1 MKRTALTALSMAA
14 VSCAMGATYMLVE
27 QTDGTVVK
35 YDVDKVTQVTFEE
48 DAQGVTVSGEIDGY
62 TYVDLGL
69 PSGLK
74 WGTYNVG
81 ASKPEE
87 YGDYFAWGETTSQP
101 DSDTSY
107 SLATY
112 KWCNGD
118 YDSMTKYCTESYYG
132 TVDSL
137 TTLLPEDDAATVNW
151 GRAWRMPT
159 RAEQDELREGC
170 DWEWTDDYNGTGVS
184 GQIGTSKA
192 NGNTIF
198 LPAAGYRSNG
208 SLNSVGRSGYYWL
221 SSVNADSNCSAY
233 VLNFYLYHFDWS
245 NGYNRQDGQSVRA
258 VSSGKE
264 STDTN
269 QGVTVSGEI
278 DGYTYVDLGLP
289 SGQKW
294 GTYNVG
300 ASKPEEYGDYFA
312 WGETK
317 PQAESDSSYSWET
330 YKFMTKG
337 IDYWRGVNKYT
348 VDDGEY
354 NSVPERNPVWYNN
367 NGKFIGD
374 SLTTLLP
381 EDDAAT
387 ANWGSAWRM
396 PTREEQDELINGCKW
411 EWTDDYNGTG
421 VSGRIGTSKANGNT
435 IFLPAAGYRGLGS
448 LYDVG
453 SNGSYWSSS
462 LSAGISSYACELY
475 FYSLDLGWYNLSRQG
490 GRSVRAVSGK

>member
-87 YGDYFAWGETTSQP
+87 YGDYFAWGETTPQP
-101 DSDTSY
+101 ESGY
-107 SLATY
+107 SWTTY

-159 RAEQDELREGC
+159 RAEQDELKEGC

-198 LPAAGYRSNG
+198 LPAAGCR
-208 SLNSVGRSGYYWL
+208 
-221 SSVNADSNCSAY
+221 
-233 VLNFYLYHFDWS
+233 
-245 NGYNRQDGQSVRA
+245 
-258 VSSGKE
+258 
-264 STDTN
+264 
-269 QGVTVSGEI
+269 
-278 DGYTYVDLGLP
+278 
-289 SGQKW
+289 
-294 GTYNVG
+294 
-300 ASKPEEYGDYFA
+300 YG
-312 WGETK
+312 
-317 PQAESDSSYSWET
+317 
-330 YKFMTKG
+330 
-337 IDYWRGVNKYT
+337 
-348 VDDGEY
+348 
-354 NSVPERNPVWYNN
+354 
-367 NGKFIGD
+367 
-374 SLTTLLP
+374 
-381 EDDAAT
+381 
-387 ANWGSAWRM
+387 
-396 PTREEQDELINGCKW
+396 
-411 EWTDDYNGTG
+411 
-421 VSGRIGTSKANGNT
+421 
-435 IFLPAAGYRGLGS
+435 GS
-448 LYDVG
+448 LYSVG
-453 SNGSYWSSS
+453 SNGNYWSSS
-462 LSAGISSYACELY
+462 LYTGSSLNAYVLY
-475 FYSLDLGWYNLSRQG
+475 FDSSSIGCYGSNRQD